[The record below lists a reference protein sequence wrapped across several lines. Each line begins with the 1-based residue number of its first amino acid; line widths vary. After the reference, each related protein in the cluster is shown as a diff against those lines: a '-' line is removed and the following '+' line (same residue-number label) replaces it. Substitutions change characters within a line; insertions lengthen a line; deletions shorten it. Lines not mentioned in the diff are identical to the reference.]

1 LTYYLLPEKGEDLLG
16 EASARRILEDAMG
29 RDAELVAIPLSRL
42 HADMLNLSTRQLGLF
57 LQKLITYG
65 YRVAIVGDI
74 EPFIDRSSS
83 LRDFVYE
90 SNRGQHVWFVKDEAH
105 LREKLG

>member
-1 LTYYLLPEKGEDLLG
+1 MTYYLLPEKGEDLLG
-16 EASARRILEDAMG
+16 EASARHILEDAMG

-83 LRDFVYE
+83 LRDFV
-90 SNRGQHVWFVKDEAH
+90 Q
-105 LREKLG
+105 L